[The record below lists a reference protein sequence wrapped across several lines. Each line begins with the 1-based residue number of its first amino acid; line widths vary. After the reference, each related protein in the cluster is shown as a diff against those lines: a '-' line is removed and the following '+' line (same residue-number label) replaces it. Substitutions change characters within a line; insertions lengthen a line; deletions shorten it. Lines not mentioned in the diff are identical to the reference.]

1 MKRASM
7 IGFVAFA
14 AACTG
19 GGGGEEG
26 DGTAMLRFSV
36 TQTVRTSPSLVD
48 PLIGTIHGGIFLASD
63 VTTTGPIEGA
73 EIQAMVELAV
83 DLEAAMETM
92 PWQAPP
98 LAADRYV
105 FLGFLDL
112 DGNFAATMRPD
123 AGDPVTL
130 PGGGFDVVAGE
141 AVEVAARFDLVF
153 N

>member
-7 IGFVAFA
+7 FVFVVFA

-19 GGGGEEG
+19 GGGGEEA

-36 TQTVRTSPSLVD
+36 TETVRQSPSLVD
-48 PLIGTIHGGIFLASD
+48 PLVGMIHGGIFLASD
-63 VTTTGPIEGA
+63 VTSTGPVEGA
-73 EIQAMVELAV
+73 EMLASVELAV

-92 PWQAPP
+92 PWQSPP
-98 LAADRYV
+98 LAADSYV

-112 DGNFAATMRPD
+112 DGNFAETMRPD

-130 PGGGFDVVAGE
+130 PGGGFDVAAGGQ
-141 AVEVAARFDLVF
+141 VEVAARFDLVF